1 MNDYQRPSGFSLMP
15 EAVKNILIING
26 HLFLATIVLGNKGI
40 DLASILGLHYW
51 GGSDF
56 RFFQFITY
64 QFMHGGFAHI
74 FFNMFAVW
82 MFGTAIE
89 QVWGSRRF
97 LTYYLLTGVGAALC
111 HYGLFYF
118 ELQPLQ
124 ALFETYQ
131 QSPTVENLETLL
143 HSPLLHT
150 YWSAEV
156 ESSIRSFVEEFNV
169 QYSADPEKAMIYSVG
184 YVKDLENLI
193 MNAPLVVGASGCV
206 FGLLLAYGM
215 LFPNNVIYIYFALP
229 IKAKYFVILYGA
241 IELFSGI
248 ANVRGDNVAHFAHLG
263 GLITGFLLIQFWRNQ
278 NRRKFRY

>member
-26 HLFLATIVLGNKGI
+26 LLFLATIVLGNQGI
-40 DLASILGLHYW
+40 DLPRLLGLHYW

-118 ELQPLQ
+118 ELRPLQ
-124 ALFETYQ
+124 ELFATYQ
-131 QSPTVENLETLL
+131 QAPTVEHLEALL

-150 YWSAEV
+150 YWSGEV
-156 ESSIRSFVEEFNV
+156 ESSVRSFVEEFNT

-184 YVKDLENLI
+184 YVKELENLI
-193 MNAPLVVGASGCV
+193 MNAPLVVGASGSV
-206 FGLLLAYGM
+206 FGLLLAYGL
-215 LFPNNVIYIYFALP
+215 LFPNNIIYIYFALP
-229 IKAKYFVILYGA
+229 IRAKYFMILYGA

-248 ANVRGDNVAHFAHLG
+248 ANVPGDNVAHFAHLG
-263 GLITGFLLIQFWRNQ
+263 GLITGFLLIQFWRHR
-278 NRRKFRY
+278 NRRTYRY